1 MRHHDKGDRVI
12 CHEIAREGHGAGE
25 GPRNRGKDMLQYH
38 VAVCDDERF
47 AADAIASAAERE
59 LSRRGA
65 EAEMEVYTVLEDL
78 AKRMDSVGFDLVLL
92 DIEMPGID
100 GIQFGRAL
108 REIGFGTDIIYVS
121 NSEDRVFES
130 LSLRPLGFVRKSH
143 FNQDMAEAIETF
155 VRERR
160 KTSTN
165 RTITLKMA
173 HAMGTFAIDDIAY
186 VEAHRRDKVVHLAN
200 GRTEEVLTTLDEMG
214 EKLAPFGFFRVH
226 KGFLVNFAHVRQ
238 LTSQGF
244 VVGKD
249 LVPIGR
255 SKVAEARRAYM
266 DYLSNKNSIML

>member
-1 MRHHDKGDRVI
+1 
-12 CHEIAREGHGAGE
+12 
-25 GPRNRGKDMLQYH
+25 MLQYH

-59 LSRRGA
+59 LSRRGVQA
-65 EAEMEVYTVLEDL
+65 EIEVYTVLEEL

-92 DIEMPGID
+92 DIEMPGVD

-121 NSEDRVFES
+121 NSEERVFES
-130 LSLRPLGFVRKSH
+130 LALRPLGFVRKSH
-143 FNQDMAEAIETF
+143 FNEDMAEAIETF

-160 KTSTN
+160 RAGVN
-165 RTITLKMA
+165 RTVTLKMA
-173 HAMGTFAIDDIAY
+173 HAMGTFDIDDIAY
-186 VEAHRRDKVVHLAN
+186 VEAHRREKVVHLVN

-214 EKLAPFGFFRVH
+214 ERLAPYGFFRVH

-238 LTSQGF
+238 LTPQGF

-255 SKVAEARRAYM
+255 SKVSEARRAYM
-266 DYLSNKNSIML
+266 DYLSNKNAIMF

>member
-1 MRHHDKGDRVI
+1 MTMRILVPVDGSASSRAAVRFLAGRETMLGKNP
-12 CHEIAREGHGAGE
+12 EIELLTVQNVVPQRIVEMLSLESLESYYRTEGE
-25 GPRNRGKDMLQYH
+25 
-38 VAVCDDERF
+38 
-47 AADAIASAAERE
+47 
-59 LSRRGA
+59 
-65 EAEMEVYTVLEDL
+65 
-78 AKRMDSVGFDLVLL
+78 
-92 DIEMPGID
+92 
-100 GIQFGRAL
+100 
-108 REIGFGTDIIYVS
+108 
-121 NSEDRVFES
+121 RVFES

-143 FNQDMAEAIETF
+143 FAQDMADAIETF

-238 LTSQGF
+238 LTAQGF

-255 SKVAEARRAYM
+255 SKVSEARRAYM

>member
-1 MRHHDKGDRVI
+1 
-12 CHEIAREGHGAGE
+12 
-25 GPRNRGKDMLQYH
+25 MLQYH

-47 AADAIASAAERE
+47 AADAIATAAERE
-59 LSRRGA
+59 LAHRGVQA
-65 EAEMEVYTVLEDL
+65 EIEVYTALEDL

-92 DIEMPGID
+92 DIEMPGVD

-121 NSEDRVFES
+121 NSEERVFES

-143 FNQDMAEAIETF
+143 FNADMAEAIETF

-160 KTSTN
+160 KQGTN

-173 HAMGTFAIDDIAY
+173 HAMGTFDIDEIAY
-186 VEAHRRDKVVHLAN
+186 VEAHRREKIVHLVN

-214 EKLAPFGFFRVH
+214 ERLAPYGFFRVH

-238 LTSQGF
+238 LTPQGF

-266 DYLSNKNSIML
+266 DYLSNKNAIML

>member
-1 MRHHDKGDRVI
+1 
-12 CHEIAREGHGAGE
+12 
-25 GPRNRGKDMLQYH
+25 MLQYH

-47 AADAIASAAERE
+47 AADAIATAAERE
-59 LSRRGA
+59 LAHRGVQA
-65 EAEMEVYTVLEDL
+65 EIEVYTALEDL

-92 DIEMPGID
+92 DIEMPGVD

-121 NSEDRVFES
+121 NSEERVFES

-143 FNQDMAEAIETF
+143 FNADMAEAIETF

-160 KTSTN
+160 KQGTN

-173 HAMGTFAIDDIAY
+173 HAMGTFDIDEIAY
-186 VEAHRRDKVVHLAN
+186 VEAHRREKIVHLVN

-214 EKLAPFGFFRVH
+214 ERLAPYGFFRVH

-238 LTSQGF
+238 LTPQGF

-255 SKVAEARRAYM
+255 SKVSEARRAYM
-266 DYLSNKNSIML
+266 DYLSNKNAIML

>member
-1 MRHHDKGDRVI
+1 
-12 CHEIAREGHGAGE
+12 
-25 GPRNRGKDMLQYH
+25 MLQYH
-38 VAVCDDERF
+38 IAVCDDERF

-65 EAEMEVYTVLEDL
+65 EVDIEVYTALEEL

-108 REIGFGTDIIYVS
+108 REIGFGTDIVYVS
-121 NSEDRVFES
+121 NSEERVFES

-143 FNQDMAEAIETF
+143 FNADMADAMETF

-160 KTSTN
+160 KQGKN

-173 HAMGTFAIDDIAY
+173 HAMGTFDVDDIAY
-186 VEAHRRDKVVHLAN
+186 VEAHRREKVVHLVN

-214 EKLAPFGFFRVH
+214 EKLAPYGFFRVH

-238 LTSQGF
+238 VTAQGF
-244 VVGKD
+244 VVGRD
-249 LVPIGR
+249 TVPIGR
-255 SKVAEARRAYM
+255 SKVSEAKRAYM
-266 DYLSNKNSIML
+266 DYLNNKNAIML

>member
-1 MRHHDKGDRVI
+1 
-12 CHEIAREGHGAGE
+12 
-25 GPRNRGKDMLQYH
+25 MLQYH

-47 AADAIASAAERE
+47 AADSIATAAERE

-65 EAEMEVYTVLEDL
+65 EAEIEVYTVLEDL

-130 LSLRPLGFVRKSH
+130 LSLRPLGFVRKSR

-160 KTSTN
+160 KTGTN
-165 RTITLKMA
+165 RSITLKMA
-173 HAMGTFAIDDIAY
+173 HAMGTFAVDDIAY
-186 VEAHRRDKVVHLAN
+186 VEAHRRDKVVHLVN
-200 GRTEEVLTTLDEMG
+200 GRTEVVLTTLDEMG
-214 EKLAPFGFFRVH
+214 EKLAPYGFFRVH

-238 LTSQGF
+238 LTPQGF

-255 SKVAEARRAYM
+255 SKVSEARRAYM
-266 DYLSNKNSIML
+266 DYLSDKNSIIM

>member
-1 MRHHDKGDRVI
+1 
-12 CHEIAREGHGAGE
+12 
-25 GPRNRGKDMLQYH
+25 MLQYH

-59 LSRRGA
+59 LSHRGA
-65 EAEMEVYTVLEDL
+65 QADIEVYTVLEDL

-92 DIEMPGID
+92 DIEMPGVD

-130 LSLRPLGFVRKSH
+130 LSLRPLGFVRKSR
-143 FNQDMAEAIETF
+143 FNADMADAIETF
-155 VRERR
+155 VHERR
-160 KTSTN
+160 KQSTN
-165 RTITLKMA
+165 RTITLKMS
-173 HAMGTFAIDDIAY
+173 HAMGTFDVDEIAY
-186 VEAHRRDKVVHLAN
+186 VEARRREKIVHLAN

-214 EKLAPFGFFRVH
+214 EKLAPYGFFRVH

-249 LVPIGR
+249 LVPVGR
-255 SKVAEARRAYM
+255 SKVSESRRAYM
-266 DYLSNKNSIML
+266 DYLNNKNAIMF

>member
-1 MRHHDKGDRVI
+1 
-12 CHEIAREGHGAGE
+12 
-25 GPRNRGKDMLQYH
+25 MLQYH

-59 LSRRGA
+59 LSHRGA
-65 EAEMEVYTVLEDL
+65 QADIEVYTALEEL

-108 REIGFGTDIIYVS
+108 REIGFGTDIVYVS
-121 NSEDRVFES
+121 NSEERVFES

-143 FNQDMAEAIETF
+143 FNADMADAMETF

-160 KTSTN
+160 KQSAN
-165 RTITLKMA
+165 RTITLKMV
-173 HAMGTFAIDDIAY
+173 HAMGTFDIDDITY
-186 VEAHRRDKVVHLAN
+186 VEAHRREKTVHLAN

-214 EKLAPFGFFRVH
+214 EKLAPYGFFRVH

-238 LTSQGF
+238 VTPQGF

-249 LVPIGR
+249 TVPIGR
-255 SKVAEARRAYM
+255 SKVSEARHAYM
-266 DYLSNKNSIML
+266 DYLNNKNAIML

>member
-1 MRHHDKGDRVI
+1 
-12 CHEIAREGHGAGE
+12 
-25 GPRNRGKDMLQYH
+25 MLQFH
-38 VAVCDDERF
+38 IAVCDDERF
-47 AADAIASAAERE
+47 AADSIASAAEHE

-65 EAEMEVYTVLEDL
+65 GAEVEVYTVLEDL

-121 NSEDRVFES
+121 NSEERVFES

-143 FNQDMAEAIETF
+143 FNADMSEAVETF

-160 KTSTN
+160 KTGTN

-173 HAMGTFAIDDIAY
+173 HAMGTFDVDDIAY
-186 VEAHRRDKVVHLAN
+186 VEAHRREKTLHLAN
-200 GRTEEVLTTLDEMG
+200 GHTVEVLTTLDEMG

-238 LTSQGF
+238 LSSKGF
-244 VVGKD
+244 LVGED

-255 SKVAEARRAYM
+255 SKAEEARRAYM
-266 DYLSNKNSIML
+266 NYLGDKNAIMF